1 MNQPQGPTQIQI
13 NEFNKISN
21 KSNSPKQFCCDFL
34 SLIFN
39 FSIWIFLILIKKDSS
54 NYKGK
59 VNPFSL
65 FSVLL
70 SYILYLITEF
80 YSSTYISLK
89 NKEDKLINEKMGDI
103 YNTKPTINGELEW
116 YHNEK
121 AGQLSNKII
130 THRES
135 FEYTYLHCRDISG
148 NLKLELFCNNTY
160 YVILTV
166 VVEVIFEDN
175 SMFSQYNNMKNDLIN
190 RNRFRDNYYS
200 LSENIEIKGAED
212 IRMIKLQE
220 KEAYLIGRCWF
231 IFFTIFSL
239 ATLYKIYI
247 CIISVY
253 QTVTI
258 KKLISNNNSLIND
271 ERYNEYNPSLQF
283 LDKTFRYRNNN
294 VNENTNDVL
303 YNNAQRVVPVNN
315 NNINAN
321 NINVQVEQNDSERTK
336 DNTNISSQE
345 QEL

>member
-1 MNQPQGPTQIQI
+1 MYKVYIYIFDTLADWEIGYVTAELNSKRFFKKDAPS
-13 NEFNKISN
+13 ISVKTVSITKEPV
-21 KSNSPKQFCCDFL
+21 KSMGGLNIIPDCVIDDITIDK
-34 SLIFN
+34 N
-39 FSIWIFLILIKKDSS
+39 TVLILPGGNTWDNPKHKAIIDIATKLLSIDSIVCAICGATVALANAGLIDKRSHTSNGVGFLEMFSS

-160 YVILTV
+160 YVILPV

-175 SMFSQYNNMKNDLIN
+175 SSNKNEYKASIIIECSLDDKVSSLFEKYQNKTGNNYNKKIFAFENFELLPDLTIEEA
-190 RNRFRDNYYS
+190 S
-200 LSENIEIKGAED
+200 LYTG
-212 IRMIKLQE
+212 
-220 KEAYLIGRCWF
+220 C
-231 IFFTIFSL
+231 
-239 ATLYKIYI
+239 
-247 CIISVY
+247 
-253 QTVTI
+253 TI
-258 KKLISNNNSLIND
+258 KVYD
-271 ERYNEYNPSLQF
+271 
-283 LDKTFRYRNNN
+283 
-294 VNENTNDVL
+294 
-303 YNNAQRVVPVNN
+303 A
-315 NNINAN
+315 
-321 NINVQVEQNDSERTK
+321 
-336 DNTNISSQE
+336 
-345 QEL
+345 